1 MRKKHQVIYCPH
13 GFSFLV
19 KTSFIKLKL
28 FTLCE
33 LFLSKFTR
41 SIICVGEYEY
51 TKSVEIGFS
60 KERLC
65 LISNGVDLPK
75 EKNTKKHNNLNQ
87 YNLLFVGRFDRQK
100 GIDTLLEA
108 LKTLDDKKLD
118 FSIKLTM
125 IGSTI
130 NSDSKMVFPN
140 FKNIVVEYT
149 GWISKEAIGE
159 YYRSSDCL
167 IVSSRWEGFA
177 MVPLEAMSF
186 NLPIITS
193 DIQAFNEINKV
204 SKLFFNCGNSSSL
217 ASIISCINTYDLDG
231 MSERLMKRMTEHYT
245 RERMNNM
252 TIKLYSDYLQ
262 G

>member
-1 MRKKHQVIYCPH
+1 M
-13 GFSFLV
+13 
-19 KTSFIKLKL
+19 
-28 FTLCE
+28 
-33 LFLSKFTR
+33 
-41 SIICVGEYEY
+41 
-51 TKSVEIGFS
+51 
-60 KERLC
+60 
-65 LISNGVDLPK
+65 
-75 EKNTKKHNNLNQ
+75 NQ